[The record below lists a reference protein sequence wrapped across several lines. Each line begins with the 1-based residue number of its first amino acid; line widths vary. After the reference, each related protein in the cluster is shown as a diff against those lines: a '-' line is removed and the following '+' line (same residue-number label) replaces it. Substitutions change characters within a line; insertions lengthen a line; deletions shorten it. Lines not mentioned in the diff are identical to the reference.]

1 MKKRAVRV
9 VAVVLVAGALIWGL
23 RGYFKASRKETTSS
37 KSSSP
42 QTTSSS
48 QSKSTK
54 EEAKSESSTS
64 ASFSELLEKAKE
76 AYQAKK
82 LEEAENYLVQAESLQ
97 QSAELYNLWGNVL
110 RDQGKREEAKKKY
123 REAIEKD
130 KKFITAYLN
139 LATLYQEEENYDK
152 ALEVVEEG
160 LKYNPNNQ
168 DLLNTKTL
176 IEMWQMRSQ

>member
-1 MKKRAVRV
+1 MKKRAVWV
-9 VAVVLVAGALIWGL
+9 VAVVLVAGTLIWGL
-23 RGYFKASRKETTSS
+23 RGYFKASRKETSSSENPSAQTNTSS
-37 KSSSP
+37 QNK
-42 QTTSSS
+42 T
-48 QSKSTK
+48 TK
-54 EEAKSESSTS
+54 ETKSESASS

-82 LEEAENYLVQAESLQ
+82 LKEAESYLAQAESLRQ
-97 QSAELYNLWGNVL
+97 TAELYNLWGNVL
-110 RDQGKREEAKKKY
+110 RDQGKREEAKEKY

-139 LATLYQEEENYDK
+139 LATLYQEEENYAK

-160 LKYNPNNQ
+160 LKYNPDNQ

-176 IEMWQMRSQ
+176 IEMWQMRAQ